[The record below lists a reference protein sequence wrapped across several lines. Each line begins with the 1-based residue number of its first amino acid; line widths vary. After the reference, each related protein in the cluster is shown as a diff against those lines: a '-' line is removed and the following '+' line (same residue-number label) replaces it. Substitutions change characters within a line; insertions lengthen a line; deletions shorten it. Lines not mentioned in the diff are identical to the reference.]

1 MSQEKERKRRKLYLV
16 DSDAPFVVPSSTLWY
31 NKQRPITPSTSAAQ
45 PLTDALPDDA
55 ADTADTANCDEN
67 RQRGIGVA
75 ASNADTDDSALA
87 YLSDAQPPRTTSEAG
102 ITSDD
107 LFDDEQTEF
116 VDAVSESGCSGE
128 DSDHTDEERSDPANG
143 PVPQFHDTEL
153 LAQCVRHFG
162 NKTLPSSSTT
172 LAEAVVLIMAFVV
185 AHGLTWSAV
194 DDLLKL
200 VDALFGH
207 RPSGLPRSKYLFR
220 KLWAPKCEQ
229 IAQRHYYCELCMS
242 LLEMSENKRSLH
254 CTICQ
259 LSYDVS
265 EVKKKGCFFAIMDI
279 KEQLQH
285 IIARVKELLFS
296 SLSMLRDEQSSGNVV
311 TTDIA
316 NGAICKGLRQMGLMK
331 WSDLTLTVNTDGS
344 PLYKSS
350 NASIW
355 PIQLSINELPQPH
368 RNANTFLAGLWFG
381 RKHPDMALFI
391 GKFVKALQMVGEIVW
406 QHGAVDLISRVYLAC
421 VCVDAPAR
429 AAVGNQTQF
438 NGCFG
443 CPWCLACGTLQEGRR
458 LYINSEPPA
467 PERTA
472 AGIRRDMKL
481 AMELQTPVNGLKG
494 PSAFWP
500 LQYLDLVECYTVE
513 YMHCVLLGVTRQFTE
528 YWFDS
533 SHCHEKFYIGR
544 PSTLNFLNRRLKGI
558 QPPHHITRLPRSIQE
573 RHFWKA
579 HEWRNWLL
587 YYCLPCCQNTLLSPY
602 MKHFAIL
609 SEAIFLLLQEQLS
622 PPAIA
627 QAGEEKS
634 CMRCGNDY
642 ASAAATGATRMI
654 HVSEALCHTIVQ
666 RFTDEGGKSC
676 GDLVERS

>member
-1 MSQEKERKRRKLYLV
+1 
-16 DSDAPFVVPSSTLWY
+16 
-31 NKQRPITPSTSAAQ
+31 
-45 PLTDALPDDA
+45 
-55 ADTADTANCDEN
+55 
-67 RQRGIGVA
+67 
-75 ASNADTDDSALA
+75 
-87 YLSDAQPPRTTSEAG
+87 
-102 ITSDD
+102 
-107 LFDDEQTEF
+107 
-116 VDAVSESGCSGE
+116 
-128 DSDHTDEERSDPANG
+128 
-143 PVPQFHDTEL
+143 
-153 LAQCVRHFG
+153 
-162 NKTLPSSSTT
+162 
-172 LAEAVVLIMAFVV
+172 
-185 AHGLTWSAV
+185 
-194 DDLLKL
+194 
-200 VDALFGH
+200 
-207 RPSGLPRSKYLFR
+207 
-220 KLWAPKCEQ
+220 
-229 IAQRHYYCELCMS
+229 
-242 LLEMSENKRSLH
+242 
-254 CTICQ
+254 
-259 LSYDVS
+259 
-265 EVKKKGCFFAIMDI
+265 
-279 KEQLQH
+279 
-285 IIARVKELLFS
+285 
-296 SLSMLRDEQSSGNVV
+296 
-311 TTDIA
+311 
-316 NGAICKGLRQMGLMK
+316 MGLMK

-368 RNANTFLAGLWFG
+368 RNANTFLAGLWLG
-381 RKHPDMALFI
+381 GNTLIWLFYWEVCESLTD
-391 GKFVKALQMVGEIVW
+391 GWGDCVW

-528 YWFDS
+528 Y
-533 SHCHEKFYIGR
+533 GR

-587 YYCLPCCQNTLLSPY
+587 YYCLPCCQNTLPSPY

-627 QAGEEKS
+627 QADNLL
-634 CMRCGNDY
+634 RRFVNR
-642 ASAAATGATRMI
+642 AAALYSDRCMTFNVHQILHLARAARNFGPLWAHSAFGFESGNGQLVKLVTAANGVPEQILERVI
-654 HVSEALCHTIVQ
+654 LSQELKLLLCSTAIPLTTKQLCHDFLHYPNVEKAQHIQEPLDLVTTEGSETPST
-666 RFTDEGGKSC
+666 TDAKCHRKDCTPNGWVEGGSTNVAQPPPLRVNPYDLLSQMARSVTTMHYVRTSLRTASKQRLKQVTPPALFSSKSSLSRAQEVFC
-676 GDLVERS
+676 K